1 MEITFHNAL
10 DAPVKDLI
18 LPRRSV
24 EYSVKRETILLG
36 TSYMTVSA
44 HLRSSDLRK
53 QHA

>member
-10 DAPVKDLI
+10 DAPVKYLI

-36 TSYMTVSA
+36 TSYMAVSA
-44 HLRSSDLRK
+44 YL
-53 QHA
+53 QT